1 MTGTQWCS
9 SRILSDMVSK
19 VNPFRPALGN
29 FNENAKDFYGEL

>member
-1 MTGTQWCS
+1 MA
-9 SRILSDMVSK
+9 SK